1 MELECRPEGTKF
13 DHVREVCDH
22 PENVECY
29 NPDRCELEEDGS
41 IIPSETCTNF
51 HICRNGVKSDEIT
64 CVPEGTLFDYNRRV
78 CDHPE
83 NVVCWGDEAE
93 VTEPTTEGSG
103 TTLEPTRP
111 PVPEDIPSDICRGI
125 VIDILPHPGDC
136 TQFVVCVL
144 GQPSV
149 DSCPPDFI
157 FYPQIGVCGYGN
169 TETCDIDPRWLE
181 DYLREQERWSYNP
194 VQLEPY
200 GGSCEENY
208 QCQESAISE
217 NVRVLTPAQPCPER
231 GTAFRMHEQDCSLY
245 YYCRDGVERLQ
256 SCGFDQF
263 DMFTGRWSYNPVQ
276 LEPYGGSCEENYQCQ
291 ESAISENVRVLTPA
305 QPCPER
311 GTAFRMHEQDCSL
324 YYYCRDG
331 VERLQSC
338 GFDQFDMFT
347 GRCVRRNQATCFPG
361 TS

>member
-1 MELECRPEGTKF
+1 MTSWGLFAVCLLLGTGAITSASFFGDIDHYRTNSTNSTTTSRPPCNSTESTTPIPSRNRCTDLPDDTLFPSLNDCSYFVTCQDGLEMELECRPEGTKF

-181 DYLREQERWSYNP
+181 DYLREQER
-194 VQLEPY
+194 LEMEAMS
-200 GGSCEENY
+200 G
-208 QCQESAISE
+208 
-217 NVRVLTPAQPCPER
+217 
-231 GTAFRMHEQDCSLY
+231 
-245 YYCRDGVERLQ
+245 
-256 SCGFDQF
+256 
-263 DMFTGRWSYNPVQ
+263 
-276 LEPYGGSCEENYQCQ
+276 
-291 ESAISENVRVLTPA
+291 
-305 QPCPER
+305 
-311 GTAFRMHEQDCSL
+311 
-324 YYYCRDG
+324 
-331 VERLQSC
+331 
-338 GFDQFDMFT
+338 
-347 GRCVRRNQATCFPG
+347 
-361 TS
+361 

>member
-1 MELECRPEGTKF
+1 MTSWGLFAVCLLLGTGAITSASFFGDIDHYRTNSTNSTTTSRPPCNSTESTTPIPSRNRCTGLPDDTLFPSLNDCSYFVTCQDGLEMELECRPEGTKF

-169 TETCDIDPRWLE
+169 TETCEIDPRWLE
-181 DYLREQERWSYNP
+181 DYMREQER
-194 VQLEPY
+194 LEMEAMS
-200 GGSCEENY
+200 G
-208 QCQESAISE
+208 
-217 NVRVLTPAQPCPER
+217 
-231 GTAFRMHEQDCSLY
+231 
-245 YYCRDGVERLQ
+245 
-256 SCGFDQF
+256 
-263 DMFTGRWSYNPVQ
+263 
-276 LEPYGGSCEENYQCQ
+276 
-291 ESAISENVRVLTPA
+291 
-305 QPCPER
+305 
-311 GTAFRMHEQDCSL
+311 
-324 YYYCRDG
+324 
-331 VERLQSC
+331 
-338 GFDQFDMFT
+338 
-347 GRCVRRNQATCFPG
+347 
-361 TS
+361 

>member
-1 MELECRPEGTKF
+1 MKTIVSLAILVAFVATASANRCANEPEGTVLPSRECQFYVLCQGGLEHQVRCQPMGTFFDVRRFECDSRPNVECWDGGDISTTERPGNETSTPIPSRNRCNDQPNDTLLPSLNDCSYFVTCQDGLEMELECRPEGTKF

-41 IIPSETCTNF
+41 IIPLRPARTSTSAVTE
-51 HICRNGVKSDEIT
+51 
-64 CVPEGTLFDYNRRV
+64 V

-149 DSCPPDFI
+149 DSCPPDYI

-181 DYLREQERWSYNP
+181 DYLREQER
-194 VQLEPY
+194 LEALAMS
-200 GGSCEENY
+200 G
-208 QCQESAISE
+208 
-217 NVRVLTPAQPCPER
+217 
-231 GTAFRMHEQDCSLY
+231 
-245 YYCRDGVERLQ
+245 
-256 SCGFDQF
+256 
-263 DMFTGRWSYNPVQ
+263 
-276 LEPYGGSCEENYQCQ
+276 
-291 ESAISENVRVLTPA
+291 
-305 QPCPER
+305 
-311 GTAFRMHEQDCSL
+311 
-324 YYYCRDG
+324 
-331 VERLQSC
+331 
-338 GFDQFDMFT
+338 
-347 GRCVRRNQATCFPG
+347 
-361 TS
+361 